1 MVKSWAGMGRGG
13 HSLTLPGGCTAL
25 QDVGHALC
33 HLAHSWGW
41 VKISVFTLWY
51 LPDCWQYSLFHQG
64 PLAANMEVLQSLGQD
79 YTEGEAL
86 GYSLPGVVSN
96 ATALWPLTGGQ

>member
-1 MVKSWAGMGRGG
+1 
-13 HSLTLPGGCTAL
+13 
-25 QDVGHALC
+25 
-33 HLAHSWGW
+33 
-41 VKISVFTLWY
+41 
-51 LPDCWQYSLFHQG
+51 
-64 PLAANMEVLQSLGQD
+64 MEVLQSLGQD